1 MIDTHCHFPP
11 GTDAAAV
18 IGRARGAGVSAI
30 MAMGGNPEDDA
41 GALAAARLA
50 PDAVRTAVGCYPD
63 RAELF
68 PAGAKLAGFIDG
80 LRARAAA
87 PHVRAVGEI
96 GLDYSHGELPAAR
109 RAQRELFAA
118 EVRLAAELDLPCS
131 IHSRKAQDDTVA
143 ILRECASP
151 ARAAARTLGSI
162 HCFTGSIEF
171 AERLLPFGVCF
182 GLSGVFTFRNADP
195 LRGVAA
201 ALPRDLLITETDS
214 PYLTPVPL
222 RGRPNEPAFMAHTV
236 AKLAEVLGISA
247 AEADSLTEA
256 NARRV
261 FAP

>member
-11 GTDAAAV
+11 ETDIAAV
-18 IGRARGAGVSAI
+18 LERARAAGVSTI

-41 GALAAARLA
+41 GALEAARLA
-50 PDAVRTAVGCYPD
+50 PDMIRTAVGCYPD

-68 PAGAKLAGFIDG
+68 ATAGKLDELIAD

-87 PHVRAVGEI
+87 PHVRAIGEI
-96 GLDYSHGELPAAR
+96 GLDYSHGELPETR
-109 RAQRELFAA
+109 RAQREVFAA

-143 ILRECASP
+143 ILRECASQP
-151 ARAAARTLGSI
+151 RVAARTVGSL
-162 HCFTGSIEF
+162 HCFTASIEF
-171 AERLLPFGVCF
+171 AERLIPFGVCF

-195 LRGVAA
+195 LRGVVAE
-201 ALPRDLLITETDS
+201 LPRDLLISETDA

-222 RGRPNEPAFMAHTV
+222 RGRPNEPAFVAHTV
-236 AKLAEVLGISA
+236 AKLAEVLGVSVE
-247 AEADSLTEA
+247 EADALTES

>member
-11 GTDAAAV
+11 GTDIAAV
-18 IGRARGAGVSAI
+18 LGRARSAGVSVV

-41 GALAAARLA
+41 GALEAARLA
-50 PDAVRTAVGCYPD
+50 PDMVRTAVGCYPD
-63 RAELF
+63 RADMF
-68 PAGAKLAGFIDG
+68 SAGEKLSSLIED

-87 PHVRAVGEI
+87 PHVRAIGEI
-96 GLDYSHGELPAAR
+96 GLDYSHGELPETR
-109 RAQRELFAA
+109 RAQREVSPA

-151 ARAAARTLGSI
+151 ARVAARTVGSI
-162 HCFTGSIEF
+162 HCFTASLEF
-171 AERLLPFGVCF
+171 AERLMPFGVCF

-195 LRGVAA
+195 LRGVVAR
-201 ALPRDLLITETDS
+201 LPRELLISETDS

-222 RGRPNEPAFMAHTV
+222 RGRPNEPAFVAHTV
-236 AKLAEVLGISA
+236 AKLAETLGVSV
-247 AEADSLTEA
+247 AEADALTES